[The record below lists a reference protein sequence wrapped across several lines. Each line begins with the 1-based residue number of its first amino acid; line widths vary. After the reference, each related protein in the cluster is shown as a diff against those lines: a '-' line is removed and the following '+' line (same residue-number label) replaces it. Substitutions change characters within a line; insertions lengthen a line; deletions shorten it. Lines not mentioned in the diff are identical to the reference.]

1 MQKEH
6 RLELKGATYVMRPA
20 NATAAWRA
28 LKAAGAIFKG
38 MAVSSDSKSVD
49 VGVLLG
55 NLGDPAVA
63 EIESLVFEHTSVIPS
78 DGQGQPFKLS
88 ARLDEHF
95 NTCRDHMIP
104 VLIAGVRYQYADFF
118 AGAAPA
124 LSQVKARFQAL
135 AS

>member
-6 RLELKGATYVMRPA
+6 RLELQGATYVMRPA

-28 LKAAGAIFKG
+28 LKAAGAVFKG
-38 MAVSSDSKSVD
+38 MAVSSETKSVD

-63 EIESLVFEHTSVIPS
+63 QIEDLVFEHTNVIPT
-78 DGQGQPFKLS
+78 DGGQPFKLS
-88 ARLDEHF
+88 ARMDEHF

-118 AGAAPA
+118 SGAGAAL
-124 LSQVKARFQAL
+124 LSQVTARVKAL
-135 AS
+135 SS